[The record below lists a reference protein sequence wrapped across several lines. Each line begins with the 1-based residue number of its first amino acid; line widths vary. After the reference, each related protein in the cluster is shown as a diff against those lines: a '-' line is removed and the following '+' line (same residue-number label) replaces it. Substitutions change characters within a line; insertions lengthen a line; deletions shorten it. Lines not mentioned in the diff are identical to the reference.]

1 MNPTMKPSLE
11 PHDVSSILNR
21 DVINGHTI
29 VLVALTALAIVFDGA
44 DMQLLSVAIPS
55 LMREWDLPRSAFA
68 TVMAAGLIG
77 MIIGGAF
84 AGAVGDRAGRKTA
97 LLLSVATFGLMTM
110 AMSAVSSVTQLL
122 VLRFVAGIGLG
133 GALPNAAALAAEYVP
148 SRRIAMVVTMTIVC
162 VPIGGMTAGYVASRV
177 LPALGWRWIFVLGG
191 VVPLSC
197 LVLQQWVLAES
208 PRFLSRRPDR
218 WPELVALLNRMG
230 HAVPADCSFTD
241 DSDRHAS
248 HASFRGL
255 FSVEFVRDTVSLW
268 IALFSCML
276 AVYAG
281 FNWIP
286 ALLSGV
292 GWSDADASRGIL
304 YFNFGGVIGALLAG
318 AAMTRFGSRIPM
330 LLVSLAGVA
339 CGLILARMPIGAD
352 APMLP
357 VFVMLTVAGALI
369 NAVMVSVYAL
379 AAHVYPTEIRTTG
392 IGAALAFGRVGA
404 VLSASAGSAMLDSG
418 GYPRFF
424 AMVSVAM
431 VVCFIGLALIRR
443 HLDPADRASTMNQHD
458 PSR

>member
-11 PHDVSSILNR
+11 PQDVSSILNR

-55 LMREWDLPRSAFA
+55 LMREWDLPRSSFA

-77 MIIGGAF
+77 MIIGGTR
-84 AGAVGDRAGRKTA
+84 GCGWRPSRSQDSLAVERCDLWFDDDGDVGGEQRHA
-97 LLLSVATFGLMTM
+97 VVD
-110 AMSAVSSVTQLL
+110 SAV
-122 VLRFVAGIGLG
+122 RCG
-133 GALPNAAALAAEYVP
+133 NW
-148 SRRIAMVVTMTIVC
+148 
-162 VPIGGMTAGYVASRV
+162 IGGHLAERRCTGGRV
-177 LPALGWRWIFVLGG
+177 RTESPKRNGRDDDDCVRPDRRNDRWLPGVPRSARMGWRWIFVLGG
-191 VVPLSC
+191 AVPLSC
-197 LVLQQWVLAES
+197 LVLQRWVLAES

-248 HASFRGL
+248 HASFRRL
-255 FSVEFVRDTVSLW
+255 FSVEFARDTISLW

-304 YFNFGGVIGALLAG
+304 YFNFGGVIGACW
-318 AAMTRFGSRIPM
+318 P
-330 LLVSLAGVA
+330 
-339 CGLILARMPIGAD
+339 
-352 APMLP
+352 
-357 VFVMLTVAGALI
+357 
-369 NAVMVSVYAL
+369 
-379 AAHVYPTEIRTTG
+379 E
-392 IGAALAFGRVGA
+392 
-404 VLSASAGSAMLDSG
+404 
-418 GYPRFF
+418 
-424 AMVSVAM
+424 
-431 VVCFIGLALIRR
+431 RR
-443 HLDPADRASTMNQHD
+443 
-458 PSR
+458 